1 MRICNPPFVLTFDSG
16 KNGAFGE
23 PYQQVEGEKTVT
35 KSPDKLVEY
44 GEKTWE
50 VSDVVTAAR

>member
-1 MRICNPPFVLTFDSG
+1 VLTFDRG